1 MLSQL
6 IFLPGALGRTAQ
18 WRPISTQLA
27 HSGERIHFGW
37 PGFGSTPSD
46 PLVSGIDD
54 LVRLVVAR
62 INKPTALLAQSM
74 GGVVAIRAAL
84 EKPTLI
90 THLVLAVTSGGVD
103 VRGLGGADWRPA
115 FRQANPH
122 LPEWFS
128 SDQHELSDR
137 LAELTMPVLLLWG
150 DSDPISPVSVG
161 KRLAGLF
168 PQAEL
173 HVVSAGDH
181 DLLETHAAILA
192 PIINAHLSGKD

>member
-1 MLSQL
+1 M
-6 IFLPGALGRTAQ
+6 GRTEQ
-18 WRPISTQLA
+18 WHPISTQLA
-27 HSGERIHFGW
+27 HLGERIYFGW
-37 PGFGSTPSD
+37 PGFGSTPAD

-74 GGVVAIRAAL
+74 GGGVAIRAAL
-84 EKPTLI
+84 EKPALI

-103 VRGLGGADWRPA
+103 VRGLGGSDWRPA

-122 LPEWFS
+122 LPDWFS
-128 SDQHELSDR
+128 SDQDDLSDR

-161 KRLAGLF
+161 RRLAELF

-173 HVVSAGDH
+173 HVISAGDH
-181 DLLETHAAILA
+181 DLLETHVAILA

>member
-1 MLSQL
+1 MLSQH
-6 IFLPGALGRTAQ
+6 IFLPGAMGRTEQ
-18 WRPISTQLA
+18 WHPISTQLA
-27 HSGERIHFGW
+27 HPGERLHFGW
-37 PGFGSTPSD
+37 PGFGSTPAD

-84 EKPTLI
+84 EKPALI

-103 VRGLGGADWRPA
+103 VRGLGGSDWRPA

-122 LPEWFS
+122 LPDWFS
-128 SDQHELSDR
+128 TNQADLSER

-150 DSDPISPVSVG
+150 DADPISPVGVG
-161 KRLAGLF
+161 KHLLGLF
-168 PQAEL
+168 PRAQL
-173 HVVSAGDH
+173 HVVAGGDH
-181 DLLETHAAILA
+181 DLVEVHAQGLA
-192 PIINAHLSGKD
+192 PIIDAHLARS